1 LKALREMTAEE
12 LNEALETLDMVRPE
26 DTALRLAVYLQLRAG
41 AAAPA
46 PAPAPARERV
56 MTSTDDEG
64 LFEVC

>member
-1 LKALREMTAEE
+1 VKALREMTAEE

-46 PAPAPARERV
+46 PARERV
-56 MTSTDDEG
+56 LASTDDEG